1 MLGLIPGLMETVLAV
16 LICFRASALE
26 ASSLSAFERYGLE
39 VSRKSRWVESSE
51 TFCMEVKIGLK
62 VSSEP
67 AWFFSCWTLSIT
79 MMGRNK
85 LETIWKRDWTFST
98 GELELGFYAERF
110 TSTRR
115 RRRDEEGERGSI
127 SEEIDEWQVNICFLD
142 GPFPWGGPQLSEG
155 RKKRSRKAKNDATR
169 RSVQDGKGLDGKN
182 DPIDWT

>member
-1 MLGLIPGLMETVLAV
+1 MLGLVPGLMETVLAV
-16 LICFRASALE
+16 LICFKASALE

-67 AWFFSCWTLSIT
+67 AWFFSCWTLSIM
-79 MMGRNK
+79 MMGMNK
-85 LETIWKRDWTFST
+85 LETMWKWDWTFST
-98 GELELGFYAERF
+98 GKLEMGRVYAERF

-115 RRRDEEGERGSI
+115 RRRDEWGERGST

-142 GPFPWGGPQLSEG
+142 GPSPWGGPQLVG
-155 RKKRSRKAKNDATR
+155 RKEEKISQSEK
-169 RSVQDGKGLDGKN
+169 
-182 DPIDWT
+182 